1 MKKIQI
7 FTFIDGVTKKK
18 DGTLS
23 IKLGTQEMSPEET
36 SMIFAFGNQQI
47 WTAFS
52 ETEMTPNDI
61 KLPDFTPEFKGEK
74 SPSQRLKACVY
85 RLWETTDKKKTSE
98 EFYRDYMEKIIEH
111 VKTKLD

>member
-1 MKKIQI
+1 MKTIQI
-7 FTFIDGVTKKK
+7 YSIIDGISKKK

-23 IKLGTQEMSPEET
+23 IRLGTQEMGAEET
-36 SMIFAFGNQQI
+36 AEIFKFGNGYI
-47 WTAFS
+47 WTAFCES
-52 ETEMTPNDI
+52 AMVPEDI

-85 RLWETTDKKKTSE
+85 KLWELSDKKKTSE